1 MNTTTSPALRLL
13 ADYGVT
19 APVAITAEL
28 QDSKAAML
36 DWAGRD
42 GKYSTDDLEAVLQGH
57 GESLQTWV
65 AACEKAGGC
74 LRVYSAESV
83 LTWLGY

>member
-1 MNTTTSPALRLL
+1 MKTTTSPALRLL

-28 QDSKAAML
+28 QASKAAML

-42 GKYSTDDLEAVLQGH
+42 GKYSIGDLEAVLQGH
-57 GESLQTWV
+57 GESLETWGD
-65 AACEKAGGC
+65 ACEAEI
-74 LRVYSAESV
+74 RPHIYRSAEAV
-83 LTWLGY
+83 LSWLGY

>member
-19 APVAITAEL
+19 APVAIIAEL

-42 GKYSTDDLEAVLQGH
+42 GKYSTGDLEAVLQGH
-57 GESLQTWV
+57 GESLGTWV
-65 AACEKAGGC
+65 AACEQAGGC
-74 LRVYSAESV
+74 LGVYSAEAV
-83 LTWLGY
+83 LSWLGY